1 MSRSLRDRA
10 GGIARVVFALA
21 GVAAVVL
28 LVRQV
33 GLRELGA
40 LLFRALPWMPLLLI
54 LEGGRIVAET
64 YGTRATFGA
73 DADRLDVMSWF
84 RMHLVANAAL
94 VVLPAGRAICEGIKI
109 ASLSRAYGAPRA
121 AGYITVQHSM
131 NMLALTVISVPCAIA
146 SYAIVGASLITFAIV
161 AHLALCLV
169 GAFALQ
175 IAARRAVVPRMAA
188 KWFVHSPGAVT
199 TFRDTVRSLPWIAP
213 RTLAGKVFNR
223 ALQVVQF
230 GIVLHAIGTDTSSAR
245 ALLADG
251 VNLVGSALGEFM
263 PAQVGAIDG
272 SFALAAKALVI
283 TVAMAMALANLARI
297 VQLIWSAVGALVP
310 VIARGDQ
317 PARDTSPSLM

>member
-1 MSRSLRDRA
+1 MTRSLRDRA

-33 GLRELGA
+33 GLRALGA
-40 LLFRALPWMPLLLI
+40 LLVHALPWMPLLLV
-54 LEGGRIVAET
+54 LEAGRIISET
-64 YGTRATFGA
+64 YGTRATFGG

-121 AGYITVQHSM
+121 AGFVTVQHSM
-131 NMLALTVISVPCAIA
+131 TMLALALISIPCAIA
-146 SYAIVGASLITFAIV
+146 SYAITGASLITYAIL
-161 AHLALCLV
+161 AHLALCAL

-175 IAARRAVVPRMAA
+175 VAARRAVVPKIAA

-199 TFRDTVRSLPWIAP
+199 IYRDTVRSLPWIAP
-213 RTLAGKVFNR
+213 RTLAGKVGNR
-223 ALQVVQF
+223 VLQAMQF
-230 GIVLHAIGTDTSSAR
+230 GIVLHAVGTETSSAR
-245 ALLADG
+245 AFLANG

-283 TVAMAMALANLARI
+283 SVAMAMAVANLARI
-297 VQLIWSAVGALVP
+297 VQLVWSAVGALVP
-310 VIARGDQ
+310 VIARGDR
-317 PARDTSPSLM
+317 PARDNSPSTT